1 MDFIESQSLQLIKT
15 VLDHYSLPDY
25 GRFLVERAVHATA
38 DFSIASLFVIQPGFI
53 ETSTNKIETGS
64 EIYCDTEM
72 VSSGISPRLLQQC
85 GIKLTVFVHQQEC
98 YARAQRDNITRS
110 EAAVDLSCEKNI
122 RKFIFGNAPTG
133 LLRLVQ
139 HINQGYRA
147 DFVIGMPVG
156 FISAAISKKQ
166 LLQTGVPAFVLSGP
180 RGGSSIAASV
190 FNALLKKKLE
200 ENGME
205 IIR

>member
-98 YARAQRDNITRS
+98 YARACLLYTSD
-110 EAAVDLSCEKNI
+110 AADDQLCVDLGGRRNI
-122 RKFIFGNAPTG
+122 
-133 LLRLVQ
+133 
-139 HINQGYRA
+139 
-147 DFVIGMPVG
+147 
-156 FISAAISKKQ
+156 
-166 LLQTGVPAFVLSGP
+166 
-180 RGGSSIAASV
+180 
-190 FNALLKKKLE
+190 KKKKKNQKINPTLFTHTLTLLE
-200 ENGME
+200 SNHLSAPH
-205 IIR
+205 ISIHPCVTRIPPQSTPRSIPD